1 MDPITQAFI
10 QGAAGAA
17 GGGTYV
23 DEVFNTKA
31 YIGNVT
37 ERTITTGIDLA
48 GEGGLLWF
56 KNRDS
61 SNQNHY
67 LNDTT
72 ALPDTSTPWYSYPIF
87 SNLTSSRG
95 PSANGLK
102 SFNSDGFTIQT
113 DAHCNGDGDD
123 MVAWSFRKAP
133 GFFDVVTW
141 TGNATARTIPHSLG
155 CVPGMIIV
163 KRTNLSEDWTC
174 YHRGLGEVASGGAYP
189 TENEFI
195 DLNKT
200 NGAQDG
206 NVWNGTLPT
215 STHFSV
221 GTHARVNGNN
231 DTYVAYLFA
240 GGESPA
246 DHARSVSF
254 DGSNDYINLASSS
267 DLSLDGDFTIE
278 FWFYN
283 DVLNSAGGSVRQPV
297 ISNNLTWGNN
307 FAQIQTHHPSYQG
320 KILVW
325 DYNSNTGDPIVYTSK
340 AYPSN
345 QWHHVAIVRS
355 SNVWT
360 IYVDGTADGTVTN
373 SSTFDLS
380 NSGTL
385 IGHYNSNNH
394 FDGKI
399 SNLRVVKGTA
409 VYTSSFNPPTKPLTN
424 ITNTKLLCC
433 QNSTANGSTV
443 SPGTIF
449 NNGATASTDSPFDDP
464 EGFKFGEGAD
474 QNIVKC
480 GRYIGNAATPGVRIN
495 LGWEPQWVMVKRID
509 TAGNWLML
517 DSIREWSDQEVT
529 DAYMQANN
537 SDAESHH
544 QWGMPYSRGMQMD
557 GSDGTTNTSEGKYIY
572 IAIRAADGL
581 VGKPP
586 EAGTEVFAMDVSSS
600 SSVIPNFTSG
610 FPVESALLKR
620 IDSSSGWN
628 IVARSMSQHY
638 MLPNTNAVRQYYLK
652 YTFDSSYGW
661 SKDEGLGS
669 SWQSWMWKRNAGME
683 VVSYQGDNNSA
694 KAHSLGKAPE
704 MMWVKA
710 SLGSGAQ
717 NQQWKVYHK
726 GLNGG
731 TNPEGYYMRLD
742 AGAEGSSSNTWNNTA
757 PSASHF
763 FVSRDGNDGETNYSG
778 FRFIAFLFA
787 SVNGI
792 SKVGSYTGSSS
803 ELTITT
809 GFQPRFVI
817 IKNRTNSAGNWT
829 TGWFV
834 FDTRRGWAAG
844 NNDKRMR
851 LNDTAAQ
858 STEDWTNP
866 ISTGFTINDA
876 GGNVL
881 NNNGEGYI
889 YYAHA

>member
-1 MDPITQAFI
+1 
-10 QGAAGAA
+10 
-17 GGGTYV
+17 
-23 DEVFNTKA
+23 
-31 YIGNVT
+31 
-37 ERTITTGIDLA
+37 
-48 GEGGLLWF
+48 
-56 KNRDS
+56 
-61 SNQNHY
+61 
-67 LNDTT
+67 
-72 ALPDTSTPWYSYPIF
+72 
-87 SNLTSSRG
+87 
-95 PSANGLK
+95 
-102 SFNSDGFTIQT
+102 
-113 DAHCNGDGDD
+113 
-123 MVAWSFRKAP
+123 
-133 GFFDVVTW
+133 
-141 TGNATARTIPHSLG
+141 
-155 CVPGMIIV
+155 
-163 KRTNLSEDWTC
+163 
-174 YHRGLGEVASGGAYP
+174 
-189 TENEFI
+189 
-195 DLNKT
+195 
-200 NGAQDG
+200 
-206 NVWNGTLPT
+206 
-215 STHFSV
+215 
-221 GTHARVNGNN
+221 
-231 DTYVAYLFA
+231 
-240 GGESPA
+240 
-246 DHARSVSF
+246 
-254 DGSNDYINLASSS
+254 
-267 DLSLDGDFTIE
+267 
-278 FWFYN
+278 
-283 DVLNSAGGSVRQPV
+283 
-297 ISNNLTWGNN
+297 
-307 FAQIQTHHPSYQG
+307 
-320 KILVW
+320 
-325 DYNSNTGDPIVYTSK
+325 
-340 AYPSN
+340 
-345 QWHHVAIVRS
+345 
-355 SNVWT
+355 
-360 IYVDGTADGTVTN
+360 
-373 SSTFDLS
+373 
-380 NSGTL
+380 
-385 IGHYNSNNH
+385 
-394 FDGKI
+394 
-399 SNLRVVKGTA
+399 
-409 VYTSSFNPPTKPLTN
+409 
-424 ITNTKLLCC
+424 
-433 QNSTANGSTV
+433 
-443 SPGTIF
+443 
-449 NNGATASTDSPFDDP
+449 
-464 EGFKFGEGAD
+464 
-474 QNIVKC
+474 
-480 GRYIGNAATPGVRIN
+480 
-495 LGWEPQWVMVKRID
+495 
-509 TAGNWLML
+509 
-517 DSIREWSDQEVT
+517 
-529 DAYMQANN
+529 
-537 SDAESHH
+537 
-544 QWGMPYSRGMQMD
+544 
-557 GSDGTTNTSEGKYIY
+557 SEGKYIY